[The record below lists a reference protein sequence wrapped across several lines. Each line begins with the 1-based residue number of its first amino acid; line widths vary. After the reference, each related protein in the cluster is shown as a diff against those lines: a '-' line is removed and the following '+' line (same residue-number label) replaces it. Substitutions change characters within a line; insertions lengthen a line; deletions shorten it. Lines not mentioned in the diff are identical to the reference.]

1 MPASREVREPDRR
14 AEAGR
19 LAQPEFM
26 SRTSLYQHL
35 PPPLQTAAIWWY
47 GWALQRRRYRGT
59 FHETLAAARAHESLT
74 PEQLAAM
81 QLKALRSLLSR
92 AIEQVPYYRDL
103 ARVNGLG
110 VEDLRSIDDLR
121 RWPILEKD
129 VVRADP
135 TRLISD
141 RMRRSNLITIETSGT
156 TGTPLLTYRDLQAE
170 RRWFAYF
177 ERRIRHWAGVTYRD
191 RWAMLGGRIVVP
203 VQRARP
209 PFWKYNPF
217 MRQLYMSSYHL
228 APDYL
233 DHYLEALRHYRPV
246 YLYGYA
252 SSCEALARHVL
263 ARGATDLR
271 FRAVLTSSE
280 TLFRHQ
286 RATMER
292 AFGCRVFDSYGS
304 AEMVALVTECEQ
316 GSLHVSPEVGVV
328 ELLRDGRPARA
339 GEVGE
344 LVCTGLLNEA
354 MPLIRYRTG
363 DAAVQGSGPCPCG
376 RPLATLERL
385 EGRVDDLLWTRD
397 GRAIGR
403 LDPVFKGVE
412 NVAESQIIQEE
423 MGRMRVRLVPAPGYR
438 DEDGRRIATN
448 LKERMG
454 DVQVV
459 VEIVAAIERA
469 GGKFRAVICRVPR
482 ELRSTWTIG
491 PEEPGNETGPP
502 VRVGPAGGR
511 SSLR

>member
-1 MPASREVREPDRR
+1 MI
-14 AEAGR
+14 G
-19 LAQPEFM
+19 
-26 SRTSLYQHL
+26 TSLYQRL
-35 PPPLQTAAIWWY
+35 PSPVQAAAVWWY
-47 GWALQRRRYRGT
+47 GWMLQRRRYRGT
-59 FHETLAAARAHESLT
+59 FHETLAAARRHETLT
-74 PEQLAAM
+74 PGQLAEL
-81 QLKALRSLLSR
+81 QLEALRAILSH
-92 AIEQVPYYRDL
+92 AIEHVPHYRDL
-103 ARVNGLG
+103 VRISGLAAEG
-110 VEDLRSIDDLR
+110 VRSLDDLGQ
-121 RWPILEKD
+121 WPILEKD

-135 TRLISD
+135 ERLISGTA
-141 RMRRSNLITIETSGT
+141 RRRDLIAIETSGT
-156 TGTPLLTYRDLQAE
+156 TGTPLLTYRDLPAE

-177 ERRIRHWAGVTYRD
+177 ERRIRNWAGVTYRD

-203 VQRARP
+203 VRRVRP

-228 APDYL
+228 APTYL

-252 SSCEALARHVL
+252 SSCEALARHIL

-286 RATMER
+286 RDCMER
-292 AFGCRVFDSYGS
+292 AFGCRVYDSYGS
-304 AEMVALVTECEQ
+304 AEMVALVTECER
-316 GSLHVSPEVGVV
+316 GRLHVSPEVGVV
-328 ELLRDGRPARA
+328 ELLRDGRPVRE

-376 RPLATLERL
+376 RPLPTLERI
-385 EGRVDDLLWTRD
+385 EGRVDDLLWTCD

-412 NVAESQIIQEE
+412 NVAESQIVQEDI
-423 MGRMRVRLVPAPGYR
+423 GRVTVRLVPAPGYR
-438 DEDGRRIATN
+438 DEDGRRIASN

-459 VEIVAAIERA
+459 IEIVASIERA
-469 GGKFRAVICRVPR
+469 GGKFRAVICRIPR
-482 ELRSTWTIG
+482 ELRPFGAIG
-491 PEEPGNETGPP
+491 LEEPGGVAGTP
-502 VRVGPAGGR
+502 VPVGPADGR
-511 SSLR
+511 SPLG